1 MQRTRPISFP
11 SPRYSSRST
20 PPAPIVHPLKFRAIN
35 WHRFFLPPMAG
46 PALTGIGLIWMGS
59 IYLTNQI
66 AASFGHPTPKDET
79 VAVAAE
85 GKMDMMGNENG
96 DGSQMVESSAM
107 PVEVPV
113 EDVDPSNGTLMTE
126 TEIVRDETSNDVA
139 VTDNENDRVDLA
151 KKEEEEE
158 EVTVVAVVA
167 VGGIMQW
174 CGWTHSMYVRLQAVI
189 QWLWLYLQQLLVQPV
204 ISSSSSSTSS
214 WWWSVGT

>member
-1 MQRTRPISFP
+1 LFP

-20 PPAPIVHPLKFRAIN
+20 PPAPIVHPLKFRPIN

-66 AASFGHPTPKDET
+66 AASFGHSTREDET
-79 VAVAAE
+79 VAVETE
-85 GKMDMMGNENG
+85 GKMDMMDSENG
-96 DGSQMVESSAM
+96 DGPLMVESSAM
-107 PVEVPV
+107 PVEVSV
-113 EDVDPSNGTLMTE
+113 EDVDPSNDTLLTE
-126 TEIVRDETSNDVA
+126 TETVRDETSNDVA
-139 VTDNENDRVDLA
+139 LADNENDRVDLA
-151 KKEEEEE
+151 TKEEEEEE

-174 CGWTHSMYVRLQAVI
+174 RGWTHQVYVRLQAVI

-204 ISSSSSSTSS
+204 IS
-214 WWWSVGT
+214 

>member
-1 MQRTRPISFP
+1 
-11 SPRYSSRST
+11 
-20 PPAPIVHPLKFRAIN
+20 
-35 WHRFFLPPMAG
+35 MAG

-66 AASFGHPTPKDET
+66 AASFGHSTREDET
-79 VAVAAE
+79 VAVETE
-85 GKMDMMGNENG
+85 GKMDMMDSENG
-96 DGSQMVESSAM
+96 DGPLMVESSAM
-107 PVEVPV
+107 PVEVSV
-113 EDVDPSNGTLMTE
+113 EDVDPSNDTLLTE
-126 TEIVRDETSNDVA
+126 TETVRDETSNDVA
-139 VTDNENDRVDLA
+139 LADNENDRVDLA
-151 KKEEEEE
+151 TKEEEEEE